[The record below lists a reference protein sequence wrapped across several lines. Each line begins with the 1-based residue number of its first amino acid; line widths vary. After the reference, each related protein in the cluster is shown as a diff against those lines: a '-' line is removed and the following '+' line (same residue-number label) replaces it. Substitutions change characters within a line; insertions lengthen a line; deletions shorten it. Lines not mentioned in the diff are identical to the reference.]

1 MDEEVVSQTMNIE
14 QKKDENQSAGAYQAL
29 LSERNLED
37 HFDYSLLCCTT
48 EDPGQAQRDA
58 YIRSLFQVQNLIFE
72 AERDTEQLQ
81 QYLSECG
88 GLLEKMPAYGMHH
101 PYEEAEHL
109 LIAILLHNQEHIEP
123 LIDYLSEYMEQDT
136 NIRLVIGRGM
146 WELGEKEEAYRHW
159 LEIRKAE
166 PDYYP
171 ATYYVAGYLCEQK
184 KYYEACKL
192 LEERIRMDE
201 TKLDEVIEVCEQILS
216 EYPDFF
222 PAYMVHQEACFAL
235 HKGQEVID
243 DYYRAVSIFADYYR
257 PYMYAGEVY
266 FYVEQYEA
274 AKEVYDC
281 ARENGVEFSP
291 RMMLFEVKTLRK
303 LAENKEDR
311 EAAIAVLDA
320 LEEKMQDKSENPVE
334 WDIEDDS
341 ELICERG
348 ILDWDNGDP
357 EAAEKCLRDAINSN
371 KTCQKYYIVLADLLR
386 SQAAVEPKKYALGI
400 EAMKLYMQAEEI
412 HEGEYGADAAYGIGW
427 CCRFFENNY
436 ESAAEELKRE
446 PALASFVEGDFCE
459 DDGTPSWVFYYEKA
473 LSYGNSCV
481 DACEEL
487 CSYYMILYRDNF
499 DESYLEKAIT
509 CATRQVEAAPCEDYY
524 RSRGQICMDA
534 FRIEEAVS
542 DFEECIKYREDDWS
556 VWNNLGCCYQYL
568 GQLNKGIECLQKAV
582 ECLQKNPDIRIHPYR
597 NMAVCYEAQGE
608 YPKAVACYELDLK
621 QMDPG
626 DTDIYEDIGRLYCYM
641 GDFRKAKKAFDS
653 RKDQDTYYRN
663 MADLFLYKGD
673 IRKSVQQYKD
683 AIRQKTRSNDSEGV
697 TKALY
702 ELGLLYANELGAYG
716 DAVEYLEQA
725 VEKMTDHLQRYKC
738 CVQLAK
744 TYLMMGNT
752 SGAREAA
759 RDACEAFTDSSVCRR
774 KGRNMKERFIEYMKY
789 RPNAPANMGEW
800 GWIALCLG
808 EAEANEA
815 RILFEKME
823 QVPRCK
829 NCRHAE
835 CYKNCLFLGEFS
847 LIMGDVQKAE
857 EYYVEA
863 LRRNPNL
870 IAAKKKLD
878 QIHGAT
884 KGRR

>member
-1 MDEEVVSQTMNIE
+1 MDRQVAFEIQNSEE
-14 QKKDENQSAGAYQAL
+14 KKDENQSTGAYQAL

-37 HFDYSLLCCTT
+37 HFAYSLLCCTT
-48 EDPGQAQRDA
+48 EDPGQAQSDA
-58 YIRSLFQVQNLIFE
+58 YISSLFQVQNLIFE
-72 AERDTEQLQ
+72 AERNIEQLQ

-109 LIAILLHNQEHIEP
+109 LIAILLHDKDRIEP
-123 LIDYLSEYMEQDT
+123 LIHYLREYMEQDT

-146 WELGEKEEAYRHW
+146 WELGEKEEAYQHW
-159 LEIRKAE
+159 MEIIKAE
-166 PDYYP
+166 PDYFP
-171 ATYYVAGYLCEQK
+171 AIYYVAGYLCEQK
-184 KYYEACKL
+184 KYDEACKL
-192 LEERIRMDE
+192 FEKQIHMDE
-201 TKLDEVIEVCEQILS
+201 IKLDEVIEICEQILS

-222 PAYMVHQEACFAL
+222 TAYMVHQEACFGL

-266 FYVEQYEA
+266 FYVGQYEEG
-274 AKEVYDC
+274 KEVYDC
-281 ARENGVEFSP
+281 ARENGAEFSP
-291 RMMLFEVKTLRK
+291 RMMLFEVKTRCN
-303 LAENKEDR
+303 LAENRAGGE
-311 EAAIAVLDA
+311 
-320 LEEKMQDKSENPVE
+320 
-334 WDIEDDS
+334 
-341 ELICERG
+341 
-348 ILDWDNGDP
+348 P
-357 EAAEKCLRDAINSN
+357 E
-371 KTCQKYYIVLADLLR
+371 
-386 SQAAVEPKKYALGI
+386 KYAFVI
-400 EAMKLYMQAEEI
+400 EAMKLYMQAENTEV
-412 HEGEYGADAAYGIGW
+412 GEYRAEAAYGLGW
-427 CCRFFENNY
+427 CCRFFERNY
-436 ESAAEELKRE
+436 ESVAEELKRE
-446 PALASFVEGDFCE
+446 PALCSFVEGNFCE

-473 LSYGNSCV
+473 LSYGNTCV

-499 DESYLEKAIT
+499 DESNLEKAIT
-509 CATRQVEAAPCEDYY
+509 CATRQVEATPCEDYY
-524 RSRGQICMDA
+524 RNRGQIYMEA
-534 FRIEEAVS
+534 YRIEEAVS
-542 DFEECIKYREDDWS
+542 DFEECIRYREDDGA

-568 GQLNKGIECLQKAV
+568 GQFNKGIECLQRAV
-582 ECLQKNPDIRIHPYR
+582 ECLQKTPDNKIHPYR
-597 NMAVCYEAQGE
+597 NMAVCYEALGE
-608 YPKAVACYELDLK
+608 YPKAVDCYELDLK

-626 DTDIYEDIGRLYCYM
+626 DQDIYEDIGRLYCYM

-653 RKDQDTYYRN
+653 RKDPDTHYRN

-673 IRKSVQQYKD
+673 IRKCVQQYKE
-683 AIRQKTRSNDSEGV
+683 AIRQKNRSNDSEGV

-702 ELGLLYANELGAYG
+702 GLGMLYANELGVYG

-744 TYLMMGNT
+744 IYLMMGNT

-759 RDACEAFTDSSVCRR
+759 RDACEAFTNSSVYRR
-774 KGRNMKERFIEYMKY
+774 KGRNMKERFMAYMKY

-847 LIMGDVQKAE
+847 LIMGEVQKAE
-857 EYYVEA
+857 EYYEEA

-878 QIHGAT
+878 QIHGTT
-884 KGRR
+884 KGRRR